1 MNEMGRHFT
10 ESGKERRMIRAE
22 LHAARPAVTI
32 GKAGLERSVLASA
45 EQAITARETIKIAV
59 GKSCPLEPRDAA
71 SRLAESLGAELVEVK
86 GRTAL
91 LYRPQECDSGPGVT
105 TS

>member
-1 MNEMGRHFT
+1 MDQHFT
-10 ESGKERRMIRAE
+10 ESGKQRRMIRAE
-22 LHAARPAVTI
+22 LHAAQPVVTI
-32 GKAGLERSVLASA
+32 GKAGLEPSVLASA
-45 EQAITARETIKIAV
+45 EQAIVAREAIKIAV
-59 GKSCPLEPRDAA
+59 GKSCPLNPRDAA

-91 LYRPQECDSGPGVT
+91 LYRPQEGGEAPCTT